1 MTEISIKNELGTAQ
15 HALGGPP
22 PTTWTAADFA
32 HRTTDPSPPEMIT
45 RLGTKV
51 GDCDEMRLR
60 SGHRVG
66 VDGPAAR
73 VPQTAAEA
81 RAMLLKETVRMP
93 DNNAGAFKEGLAGL
107 LNRWTALQLAIT
119 NEWGGAESVQKG
131 EAMREELED
140 LRGGERRRGGVID
153 LQQRWEKAIEGEN
166 RRGRGERE
174 PPPATKVGE
183 GDGRRE
189 QARGR

>member
-1 MTEISIKNELGTAQ
+1 
-15 HALGGPP
+15 
-22 PTTWTAADFA
+22 
-32 HRTTDPSPPEMIT
+32 MIT

-93 DNNAGAFKEGLAGL
+93 EEHAGAFKEGLAGL

-140 LRGGERRRGGVID
+140 WFLRRRGASTRRTSRSSSSRSWGTISACSARTV
-153 LQQRWEKAIEGEN
+153 
-166 RRGRGERE
+166 RRGRWRTSR
-174 PPPATKVGE
+174 A
-183 GDGRRE
+183 
-189 QARGR
+189 